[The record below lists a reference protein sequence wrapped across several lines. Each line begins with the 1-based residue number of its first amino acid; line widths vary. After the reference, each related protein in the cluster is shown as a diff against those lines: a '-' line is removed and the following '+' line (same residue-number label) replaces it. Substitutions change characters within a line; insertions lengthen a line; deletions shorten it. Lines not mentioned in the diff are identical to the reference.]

1 MVLRAYM
8 LLFLHTFC
16 PGEKC
21 DFLNCLRKIGC
32 LPAQTTDFIH
42 TFCPI
47 ALICAQDGVIR
58 LGNALRVQGQHQID
72 V

>member
-16 PGEKC
+16 PGEKF
-21 DFLNCLRKIGC
+21 DFFELFSKNRLFTCANNRFY
-32 LPAQTTDFIH
+32 TH
-42 TFCPI
+42 FCPI
-47 ALICAQDGVIR
+47 ALICAQDGAIR
-58 LGNALRVQGQHQID
+58 LGSALRAQDQHQID

>member
-16 PGEKC
+16 PGEKF

-32 LPAQTTDFIH
+32 LPVQTTDFIH

-47 ALICAQDGVIR
+47 ALFCAQDGAIR
-58 LGNALRVQGQHQID
+58 LGNALRAQDQHQID